1 MQKIPIPRLKR
12 LFDIIFSFIT
22 IIVTIPLFIII
33 LLIIFIEH
41 IFLGKVFSSLFYTEK
56 RISQG
61 NVFNLVKFNIFKPSI
76 ISKLKK
82 EGTFIHT
89 KKLEHGGGLTI
100 FGNLLKKVYIDEL
113 PQLFNILKGDIS
125 IVGPRPVNLEV
136 YQSLIDRGIKTKSII
151 KAGLTGKFQS
161 LKGETKKTD
170 VELDQEYIDFC
181 KNSSSWKIVCLDIKI
196 IFLTIIVMLR
206 AEGV

>member
-1 MQKIPIPRLKR
+1 MQKLQIPLLKR
-12 LFDIIFSFIT
+12 LFDIIFSFVVIIIT
-22 IIVTIPLFIII
+22 LPLFIII

-41 IFLGKVFSSLFYTEK
+41 IFLGKPFFSLFYIEK

-61 NVFNLVKFNIFKPSI
+61 NTFNLIKFNIFKPRI

-89 KKLEHGGGLTI
+89 KNLEHNNGLTV
-100 FGNLLKKVYIDEL
+100 FGNILRNIYLDEL
-113 PQLFNILKGDIS
+113 PQLFNILNGDIS

-136 YQSLIDRGIKTKSII
+136 YQSLLDKGVNTKRII

-161 LKGETKKTD
+161 MKGKTQKTD
-170 VELDQEYIDFC
+170 VEIDQEYIDFC
-181 KNSSSWKIVCLDIKI
+181 KDNPSWKIVLLDFKI
-196 IFLTIIVMLR
+196 ILSTIIVVLK
-206 AEGV
+206 AEGI